1 MNNAV
6 VFQTT
11 GTLPSPLVAGT
22 TYYVKTVTSTTKFT
36 VSATSG
42 GTAIN
47 TTTVGSGTHSYARL
61 VTTTG
66 SQSGTHTFFKA
77 GAPSVATAAS
87 HGLALGDAIALST
100 TGSLP
105 SPLSTSTV
113 YYVVPLTA
121 NTFTLSLTSGGAGIT
136 MSGSQSGTHS
146 FKKLVTTTGSQSGTH
161 RFTQVADWTC
171 ANGAANCAAGGTG
184 KSEQTALLGQNVA
197 AANLCKYGTVAS
209 KAAIAQI
216 TVATNGGTYPGGPNF
231 NCTTD
236 PVVPLTVTKATVK
249 TAIGNMAA
257 DGTTNITAG
266 LMWGWRMLSPT
277 APFTEGRAYSA
288 ADNKKILILMTD
300 GENTYFANGKFTV
313 SHYGAW
319 GYIWKS
325 HLGTTSST
333 ESVMTGKMEGRM
345 ETACANIKSAGI
357 DVFTVAF
364 EITDATTKQL
374 LKDCSSDPATMA
386 FDAADPAAL
395 TAAFSAIGEQISL
408 LRLAL

>member
-11 GTLPSPLVAGT
+11 GTLPSPLTAGT

-66 SQSGTHTFFKA
+66 SQSGTHTFFKV
-77 GAPSVATAAS
+77 GVPSVATAAS
-87 HGLALGDAIALST
+87 HGLAVGDAIALST

-105 SPLSTSTV
+105 SPLSASTV
-113 YYVVPLTA
+113 YYVVTVPNS
-121 NTFTLSLTSGGAGIT
+121 NTFTLSTTSGGAGIVT
-136 MSGSQSGTHS
+136 SGSQSGTHS

-161 RFTQVADWTC
+161 RFTQVANWTC
-171 ANGAANCAAGGTG
+171 ANGAAGCGTG
-184 KSEQTALLGQNVA
+184 SVGQSEQTALLGQNVA
-197 AANLCKYGTVAS
+197 SQNICKYGTVAN
-209 KAAIAQI
+209 KAAIASFNVQ
-216 TVATNGGTYPGGPNF
+216 TNGGTYPSGPNF

-236 PVVPLTVTKATVK
+236 AVVPLTNDTVK

-277 APFTEGRAYSA
+277 APFTEGRAYSVG
-288 ADNKKILILMTD
+288 DNKKILILMTD

-345 ETACANIKSAGI
+345 ETACANI
-357 DVFTVAF
+357 
-364 EITDATTKQL
+364 
-374 LKDCSSDPATMA
+374 
-386 FDAADPAAL
+386 
-395 TAAFSAIGEQISL
+395 
-408 LRLAL
+408 RRH